1 MYSKHTFKLFFCSF
15 LLALASCASVGTANE
30 ASSVEAQPKTM
41 ASNQEV
47 AETEIAEADKSDRV
61 ICKRTRVTGSKFI
74 KKVCGTASEWE
85 AKEQHSQEAA
95 EDFQKKGRGWEP
107 TR

>member
-1 MYSKHTFKLFFCSF
+1 MRSKNIWKLFVCSSVF
-15 LLALASCASVGTANE
+15 VLVACASAGPADE
-30 ASSVEAQPKTM
+30 GSRIDSQPITM

-47 AETEIAEADKSDRV
+47 IGSEMAKADKSDKV
-61 ICKRTRVTGSKFI
+61 ICKRTRVTGSKFN
-74 KKVCGTASEWE
+74 KKVCGTASEWK